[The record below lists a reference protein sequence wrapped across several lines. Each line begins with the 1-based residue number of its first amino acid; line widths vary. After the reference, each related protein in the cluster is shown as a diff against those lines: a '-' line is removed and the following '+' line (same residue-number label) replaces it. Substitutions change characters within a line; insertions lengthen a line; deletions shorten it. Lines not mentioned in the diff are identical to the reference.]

1 MNLAPAAPHTTA
13 TKLGAEIQLRHLR
26 VGYAEQDVLSD
37 INLDVKAG
45 EFIALLGASGCGK
58 TTLLRALAGF
68 VPVRGG
74 SISVNDQDMST
85 TAPEQ
90 RGMAM
95 MFQSYALWPHMNVAQ
110 NIGYGLKLRKM
121 NKARIT
127 ARVQDMAQLVGLGD
141 LIHRKIS
148 ALSGGQRQRVALARA
163 LAIDPPVLLL
173 DEPLSNLDAG
183 IRATMRHEIRSLQQ
197 RLGLTTVLV
206 THDREEAMSM
216 ADRVV
221 ILNQGRIAQVGT
233 PEEVFHT
240 PASPYVA
247 RFMGAGNAL
256 QGHVHLRSGGI
267 ELTLDGQ
274 RSTLPL
280 AEGNVTG
287 IHFPNP
293 QEGSVDILF
302 HSDAASLAVPSENSL
317 TLPGTVVQHAYLGSV
332 YRHEIQVGQTRIMAD
347 HPQKKP
353 IGAIVDV
360 SVPAT
365 ALRLFPAKSQTAVTG
380 EKAADH
386 AAPPL

>member
-1 MNLAPAAPHTTA
+1 MNFAPTLNSPQPET
-13 TKLGAEIQLRHLR
+13 LGAEITLRDLR
-26 VGYAEQDVLSD
+26 VGYSEQDVLTD
-37 INLDVKAG
+37 INLDVRAG

-74 SISVNDQDMST
+74 TVSVNGTDMSQT
-85 TAPEQ
+85 KPEQ

-110 NIGYGLKLRKM
+110 NIGYGLKLRRTE
-121 NKARIT
+121 KAALT
-127 ARVQDMAQLVGLGD
+127 ARVREMAALVGLKD
-141 LIHRKIS
+141 LLHRKIA

-183 IRATMRHEIRSLQQ
+183 IRGTMRHEIRSLQQ

-240 PASPYVA
+240 PADAYVA
-247 RFMGAGNAL
+247 KFMGANNTLSAQATSEGA
-256 QGHVHLRSGGI
+256 R
-267 ELTLDGQ
+267 LTLILGQ
-274 RSTLPL
+274 TQQTLPL
-280 AEGNVTG
+280 ACVDGTG
-287 IHFPNP
+287 VHNP
-293 QEGSVDILF
+293 QNASGPVDLLF
-302 HSDAASLAVPSENSL
+302 HSEAARIGPAQADFLSL
-317 TLPGTVVQHAYLGSV
+317 TGEVLQHSYLGAV
-332 YRHEIQVGQTRIMAD
+332 YRHEIRIGDITIMVDDPHKMPVGSQI
-347 HPQKKP
+347 
-353 IGAIVDV
+353 DV
-360 SVPAT
+360 QIPAT
-365 ALRLFPAKSQTAVTG
+365 ALSLFPAKS
-380 EKAADH
+380 
-386 AAPPL
+386 